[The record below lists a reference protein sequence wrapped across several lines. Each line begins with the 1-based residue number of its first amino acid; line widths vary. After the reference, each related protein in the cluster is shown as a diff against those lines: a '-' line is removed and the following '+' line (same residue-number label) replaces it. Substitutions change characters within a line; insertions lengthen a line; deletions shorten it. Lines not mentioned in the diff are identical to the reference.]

1 MCILGLVPLRP
12 CGSVDCPLQRTTMHG
27 MSDTPAQ
34 ISEVLHEAAETHH
47 RVYAMTEGD
56 DPDWA
61 TWYSDWLVNL
71 SRLPQLLGRKVVR
84 SELTHVLVT
93 LDKRCVR
100 EAPTD
105 RWEDY
110 YSRALIDYF

>member
-1 MCILGLVPLRP
+1 
-12 CGSVDCPLQRTTMHG
+12 
-27 MSDTPAQ
+27 MSDLPAQ
-34 ISEVLHEAAETHH
+34 ISELLHNAAETHH
-47 RVYAMTEGD
+47 RVYAITDGD

-71 SRLPQLLGRKVVR
+71 SGLPQLLGTKPVR
-84 SELTHVLVT
+84 SELTHALVM
-93 LDKRCVR
+93 LDKQYVR

-110 YSRALIDYF
+110 YSRALIDYFAPRG